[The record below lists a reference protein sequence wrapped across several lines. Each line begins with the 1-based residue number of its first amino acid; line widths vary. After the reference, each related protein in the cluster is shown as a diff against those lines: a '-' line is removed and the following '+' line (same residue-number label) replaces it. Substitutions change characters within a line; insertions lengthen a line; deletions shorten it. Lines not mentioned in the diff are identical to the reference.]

1 MKIEFDDPANPKN
14 VISIEVARARSLMFK
29 ESACQHSAVKIDR
42 LEAMLVC
49 CDCGKEINPIEWIAF
64 MAEHWHRIQDL
75 TRRYSEAKVSYEA
88 KKRCRCEHCGQLT
101 KVRPATAAQVREF
114 KRGEE

>member
-1 MKIEFDDPANPKN
+1 
-14 VISIEVARARSLMFK
+14 
-29 ESACQHSAVKIDR
+29 VKIDR

-88 KKRCRCEHCGQLT
+88 KKACRLRALRSTHEGEARDRGPGQRIQAGRRMILCLS
-101 KVRPATAAQVREF
+101 PAEIRAERNP
-114 KRGEE
+114 